1 MDGILTNFAE
11 ALLLKHLCGV
21 EAHTPKVQTFA
32 ALFTDDPTEAGNM
45 VEPADAAYARVALNS
60 AAWSTPAGR
69 AIRNVGAVTFPEPTV
84 QWAITHVGIVDAAT
98 AGNLYAYVQLP
109 EHKVVPIGKAPSIA
123 ANALT
128 LGVKAGGWSDYL
140 AHVALALLFK
150 NTAYAA
156 PSLYLALSAQ
166 SWQADGTGGVEPSS
180 ANGYARQ
187 LLNAWTAT
195 THGLIDNP
203 NSVSFPAC
211 ANVAWGSLPYAG
223 VFDALTGGNLLI
235 AGESGAGTIN
245 IGDVVRYP
253 AGALDLTLD

>member
-98 AGNLYAYVQLP
+98 AGNLTP
-109 EHKVVPIGKAPSIA
+109 R
-123 ANALT
+123 
-128 LGVKAGGWSDYL
+128 
-140 AHVALALLFK
+140 
-150 NTAYAA
+150 AA
-156 PSLYLALSAQ
+156 PRAQ
-166 SWQADGTGGVEPSS
+166 GGADRE
-180 ANGYARQ
+180 
-187 LLNAWTAT
+187 
-195 THGLIDNP
+195 
-203 NSVSFPAC
+203 
-211 ANVAWGSLPYAG
+211 
-223 VFDALTGGNLLI
+223 
-235 AGESGAGTIN
+235 
-245 IGDVVRYP
+245 
-253 AGALDLTLD
+253 GALNRRERADPR